1 MLTQTKTTNMIRR
14 TRHVRKARKQ
24 HDNKAK
30 QHMQQEKQG
39 RDRIHRNKVFLI
51 YLSSEARDPIP

>member
-1 MLTQTKTTNMIRR
+1 MVRQTRY
-14 TRHVRKARKQ
+14 VRKARKQ

-39 RDRIHRNKVFLI
+39 RERIHRNKVFVI
-51 YLSSEARDPIP
+51 YLSLQNKTRDPIP